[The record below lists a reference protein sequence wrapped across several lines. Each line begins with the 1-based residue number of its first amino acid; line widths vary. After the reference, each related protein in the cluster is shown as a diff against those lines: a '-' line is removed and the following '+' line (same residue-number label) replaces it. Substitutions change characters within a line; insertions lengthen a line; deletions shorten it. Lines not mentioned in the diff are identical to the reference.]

1 MPTSRSD
8 APHKNKGKKLNGQ
21 DVKQIVI
28 THKHERGFAFAVV
41 KDTGEQVFIPPH
53 AATTCASGFEAG
65 DFVGAILVPNAQDS
79 SDRGT
84 PWMAARLTHCTL
96 GIDEVP
102 LSNRP
107 ARAPNLYEWDTDAL
121 PDKNTT
127 SLDERAYTVLA
138 DVSYASNAD
147 LAGWL
152 GADKKSVSNAM
163 QRLYN
168 AGRISRAEVY
178 QRVGQQRASFV
189 LYAINANDF
198 IAEEDEDAN

>member
-1 MPTSRSD
+1 M
-8 APHKNKGKKLNGQ
+8 NVQ

-41 KDTGEQVFIPPH
+41 QDTGEQVFIPPH

-102 LSNRP
+102 FSNRP
-107 ARAPNLYEWDTDAL
+107 ARAPAGGNASAL
-121 PDKNTT
+121 SDELDLSPYALADEKPAT
-127 SLDERAYTVLA
+127 LDERAYTVLA

-178 QRVGQQRASFV
+178 QRVGQQRSSFV

-198 IAEEDEDAN
+198 IAEEEE

>member
-1 MPTSRSD
+1 M
-8 APHKNKGKKLNGQ
+8 NVQ

-53 AATTCASGFEAG
+53 AATTCVTGFEAG

-96 GIDEVP
+96 GIDETP
-102 LSNRP
+102 FYNKPTRE
-107 ARAPNLYEWDTDAL
+107 PNLHEWDTDAL
-121 PDKNTT
+121 PDEKPAP
-127 SLDERAYTVLA
+127 LDERAYAVLA

-152 GADKKSVSNAM
+152 GADRKSVSNAM

-178 QRVGQQRASFV
+178 QRVGQQRSSFV
-189 LYAINANDF
+189 LYAMNANDF
-198 IAEEDEDAN
+198 IAEEED

>member
-1 MPTSRSD
+1 M
-8 APHKNKGKKLNGQ
+8 NVQ
-21 DVKQIVI
+21 DVKKIVI

-41 KDTGEQVFIPPH
+41 EDTGEQVFIPPH
-53 AATTCASGFEAG
+53 AANTCETGFEAG
-65 DFVGAILVPNAQDS
+65 DFVGAILVPNAKDT

-84 PWMAARLTHCTL
+84 PWLAARLTMCTL
-96 GIDEVP
+96 LPDETP
-102 LSNRP
+102 FNLGKRP
-107 ARAPNLYEWDTDAL
+107 ARAPNLHEWDTDAL
-121 PDKNTT
+121 PDEKPTT
-127 SLDERAYTVLA
+127 LDERAYAVLA

>member
-1 MPTSRSD
+1 M
-8 APHKNKGKKLNGQ
+8 NVQ
-21 DVKQIVI
+21 DVKKIVI
-28 THKHERGFAFAVV
+28 TNVHERGFAFAVV
-41 KDTGEQVFIPPH
+41 QDTGEQVFIPPH
-53 AATTCASGFEAG
+53 AASSCQTGFEAG
-65 DFVGAILVPNAQDS
+65 DFVGAILVPNAHDS
-79 SDRGT
+79 SHRGT
-84 PWMAARLTHCTL
+84 PWMAARLTPCTL
-96 GIDEVP
+96 QIDERP
-102 LSNRP
+102 FSNEP
-107 ARAPNLYEWDTDAL
+107 VKAPDLYEWNADAL
-121 PDKNTT
+121 PKGGPV

-152 GADKKSVSNAM
+152 DADKKSVSNAM

-198 IAEEDEDAN
+198 IAEEEE